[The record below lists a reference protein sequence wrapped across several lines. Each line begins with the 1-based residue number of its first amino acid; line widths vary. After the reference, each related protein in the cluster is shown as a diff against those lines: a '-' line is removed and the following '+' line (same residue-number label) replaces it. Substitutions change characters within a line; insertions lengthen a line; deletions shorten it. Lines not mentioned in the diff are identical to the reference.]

1 MMKEKENML
10 NFLKELGAETEFV
23 EVTYDAIAVSTG
35 IKKCE
40 VKTVIESLMSEGKLL
55 RRTRYTNY
63 IHYSY
68 KILTA
73 QNSVTSNS
81 TDIVSV
87 STKINDNKLMIIDER
102 NLFGKHFRIY
112 GTKENPLFLAKDVAE
127 WIEHSN
133 ITKMLISVDEDEKVK
148 IRPNQRL
155 GLLTSN
161 NEYNFL
167 TEDGLYEVLM
177 QSRKPIAKAF
187 KKEVKKILKQI
198 RQTGGYINISKAT
211 SELDIARELSEV
223 YRRTVELQ
231 QYKLDGNAKVIT
243 LTEGVEMLNI
253 KGLTTTL
260 FNKVLINEGYGVYRK
275 INEKSRFE
283 PSDRFRREFVSLGDC
298 LTREKSDG
306 SCFVTY
312 TKYMF
317 NVILQ
322 NEYLMHKLRIA
333 AVTRIV

>member
-1 MMKEKENML
+1 MKKEKESML
-10 NFLKELGAETEFV
+10 NFLKELGAEIEFV
-23 EVTYDAIAVSTG
+23 EVTYDAIAISTG

-40 VKTVIESLMSEGKLL
+40 VKTVIESLMKEGKLL
-55 RRTRYTNY
+55 RKARYTNY

-81 TDIVSV
+81 TEIVSV

-127 WIEHSN
+127 WIEHS
-133 ITKMLISVDEDEKVK
+133 KVSMMLDGVDEDEKLRET
-148 IRPNQRL
+148 I
-155 GLLTSN
+155 LTSGQRR
-161 NEYNFL
+161 EMWFL

-198 RQTGGYINISKAT
+198 RQTGGYINIANAT

-260 FNKVLINEGYGVYRK
+260 FNKVLINEGYGVYKK

-283 PSDRFRREFVSLGDC
+283 PNDRFRREFVSLGDC

-322 NEYLMHKLRIA
+322 NEYLMNKLRIA

>member
-127 WIEHSN
+127 WIEHTHVTNMLRN
-133 ITKMLISVDEDEKVK
+133 IDEEERCV
-148 IRPNQRL
+148 ITVHTFGGNQEAL
-155 GLLTSN
+155 A
-161 NEYNFL
+161 L